1 MTYKGVFI
9 SAHGVWE
16 LEPLFEDEE
25 FSREEALKSPNGP
38 QHNGGIYVTQ
48 HQLRE
53 HLEKKKS
60 CFEAG
65 KRWYLW
71 HSSIQ
76 PGMNQIL
83 YFYSYSQR
91 GGL

>member
-9 SAHGVWE
+9 SAHGVRE

-25 FSREEALKSPNGP
+25 FSREVALKSPNGP

-48 HQLRE
+48 PMGAPRK
-53 HLEKKKS
+53 KKKS